1 MKLAYMYAT
10 PEVAPAKVTAI
21 QGDPEQ
27 AFAAIAAEGFTGVEL
42 LVRDPRALDH
52 DRLEAQI
59 RAAGL
64 DMPAVCTGEVYGE
77 DLLSFAD
84 PDPARRAEAIER
96 MISAMDF
103 AARFG
108 AMVNV
113 GRLRGRYRDDLPARE
128 TEILILEAFR
138 EVADARPVTKIV
150 LEPVNHLYAN
160 YLMSTAAACDFVD
173 QVARANV
180 GLMLDV
186 AHILIEGETH
196 AESLATAGK
205 RLWHYHITDSDRL
218 ACGDGS
224 WDLGTALD
232 ELRATGFDGW
242 ITAEHFQIPD
252 AMTAMKQSAR
262 WLADYRAARNL

>member
-21 QGDPEQ
+21 QGDPEH
-27 AFAAIAAEGFTGVEL
+27 AFAAIAAEGFSGVEL
-42 LVRDPRALDH
+42 LVRDPRAFDH

-64 DMPAVCTGEVYGE
+64 EMPAVCTGEVYGE

-96 MISAMDF
+96 MLSAMDF

-113 GRLRGRYRDDLPARE
+113 GRLRGRYRDDVPADA
-128 TEILILEAFR
+128 TEALILDAFR
-138 EVADARPVTKIV
+138 TVADARPDTRVV

-160 YLMSTAAACDFVD
+160 YLTSTAAACDFAD
-173 QVARANV
+173 LVARPNV
-180 GLMLDV
+180 GLMLDM
-186 AHILIEGETH
+186 AHITIEGEAH
-196 AESLATAGK
+196 AESLAAAGD

-218 ACGDGS
+218 ACGEGT
-224 WDLGTALD
+224 WDIGAALD

-242 ITAEHFQIPD
+242 ITAEHFQSPD
-252 AMTAMKQSAR
+252 AMSAMRQSAR
-262 WLADYRAARNL
+262 WLAEYRAARGL